1 MAIFQGWPL
10 EIEVISLEV
19 YTQQKL
25 HRTLCWMWYN
35 KHIIYNSYYVS
46 YSPYFS
52 EDYSHAAGKELK
64 AFKNNGKLHAGK
76 ETKTFKK

>member
-1 MAIFQGWPL
+1 ML
-10 EIEVISLEV
+10 
-19 YTQQKL
+19 
-25 HRTLCWMWYN
+25 MWYN